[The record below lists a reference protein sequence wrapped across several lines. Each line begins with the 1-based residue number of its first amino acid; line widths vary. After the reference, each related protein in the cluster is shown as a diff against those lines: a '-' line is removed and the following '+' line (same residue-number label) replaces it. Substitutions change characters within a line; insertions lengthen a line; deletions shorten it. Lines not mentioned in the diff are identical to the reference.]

1 MNRIVALSIGLI
13 LGGALLLGCSYI
25 MVKGDITMFNS
36 KDSHYIRKDYECSD
50 EIRDIDVTESSG
62 TVIVQR
68 GSVDKVSVSYSDKE
82 KESLYDISE
91 SDGKLTIERRKDE
104 GFHIFQIDFTD
115 RKMVV
120 TVPEDF
126 KGDLNVTNTSGTVQM
141 DNIDAEQVSI
151 KNSSGSI
158 KLKDVSVEGDLGVKN
173 TSGSVKLTDVEAGG
187 NVKAENTSGSIKF
200 ENLKSG
206 GDISLETTSGSVKGT
221 IDGKESDYRIR
232 SSVSSGSCNLKDSDE
247 GDKELNA
254 HVTSGSIKINF
265 TE

>member
-1 MNRIVALSIGLI
+1 MNNPIPLIIIILILSCTAAAIFLSIRNNRKKSDLLELQNAARKLVKEQNLNDSLLDIPAWKRKGRLRMIVALSW
-13 LGGALLLGCSYI
+13 
-25 MVKGDITMFNS
+25 K
-36 KDSHYIRKDYECSD
+36 
-50 EIRDIDVTESSG
+50 
-62 TVIVQR
+62 
-68 GSVDKVSVSYSDKE
+68 DKE

-91 SDGKLTIERRKDE
+91 SDGNLTIERRKDE

-115 RKMVV
+115 RKMVI

-126 KGDLNVTNTSGTVQM
+126 KGYLNVTNTSGTVQM